1 MLRCLTQ
8 TDVRYFASTRSRS
21 NRPSIPTLPVLPLL
35 SLLLSSS
42 LSLLNEH
49 HRDPPTPSTHRPIA
63 PSRIQQPTPTLACS
77 RSPSRPPLAPPPR
90 ILYSPLSRP
99 VPRFLGSVIGTVL
112 PSDGFDVLHR
122 FDQKFNF
129 PTTFIRP
136 SLDVPNVFQSF
147 LFYRKYYLCNLSQ
160 TINPLYDSFG
170 RSRSDA
176 NEQGSTKPIVLDV
189 NPEPLG
195 TYV

>member
-63 PSRIQQPTPTLACS
+63 PSPHRVS
-77 RSPSRPPLAPPPR
+77 SSRPP
-90 ILYSPLSRP
+90 
-99 VPRFLGSVIGTVL
+99 
-112 PSDGFDVLHR
+112 
-122 FDQKFNF
+122 
-129 PTTFIRP
+129 P
-136 SLDVPNVFQSF
+136 SLALALPLALLLLLLPVYSIPLYPAPSPAFSAASLARSYLATASTSSTDSIKNSIFPRLLFVRPWTSPTFFNHSFFIVNIISVTSPKRLIRYMTRSADREATRTSKVVPNRS
-147 LFYRKYYLCNLSQ
+147 YL
-160 TINPLYDSFG
+160 T
-170 RSRSDA
+170 
-176 NEQGSTKPIVLDV
+176 
-189 NPEPLG
+189 
-195 TYV
+195 